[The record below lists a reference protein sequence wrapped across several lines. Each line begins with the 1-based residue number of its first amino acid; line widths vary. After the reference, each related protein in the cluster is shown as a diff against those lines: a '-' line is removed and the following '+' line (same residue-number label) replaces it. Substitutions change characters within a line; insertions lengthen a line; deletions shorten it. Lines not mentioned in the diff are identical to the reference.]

1 MLLRKKPQRI
11 LLFLSSNP
19 RVWHIS
25 SASTALKQKIFSKN
39 GSGLRT
45 RERAP
50 VNAAIVV
57 CVGRRTK
64 RIQITKTKLPKFD
77 KMSLFVCR
85 GLSQW
90 MDLKA
95 FRLTRKFV
103 TYPSA
108 PVGSGKGQHDSF
120 LLDLFNSVTQGGALK
135 VRFCQR
141 VVAVADPRPRRWPL
155 RPAWCPSPGEWRA

>member
-1 MLLRKKPQRI
+1 MLRKKPQRI
-11 LLFLSSNP
+11 LSCLSSNP
-19 RVWHIS
+19 RVWHMS

-39 GSGLRT
+39 GSGLRA

-50 VNAAIVV
+50 VNAVIVV
-57 CVGRRTK
+57 CVEEYEK
-64 RIQITKTKLPKFD
+64 NLYYQIRLPKFD
-77 KMSLFVCR
+77 KISLFVCR

-141 VVAVADPRPRRWPL
+141 VVAVVDPRPRRWPL